1 MDTSLKNVTTFAH
14 SNLNDRIT
22 RLEKEETRHDN
33 RLNNLRQDV
42 DNLDKHAAE
51 NLDRIFALE
60 YEVGIRPSEDILI
73 DDDDEQ
79 ADVDSSSVYPDNDE
93 KVTR

>member
-1 MDTSLKNVTTFAH
+1 MECLQRRPVSKYRKTEVTTLLDNSLKNVTTFAH

-60 YEVGIRPSEDILI
+60 Y
-73 DDDDEQ
+73 
-79 ADVDSSSVYPDNDE
+79 
-93 KVTR
+93 